1 MAMGYKIPQSKLI
14 NLAQTAVDNT
24 LHTIK
29 TESEDWGMGEMS
41 ELVQIAGVERIEV
54 VGVEKKGE
62 PFKIDVVF
70 YVNDDGIY
78 YSELIE
84 EISAR
89 VDQDWIP
96 NSYIHVIEF
105 IKI

>member
-1 MAMGYKIPQSKLI
+1 MKYSILQSKLI

-41 ELVQIAGVERIEV
+41 ELAQVEGLDRIEV
-54 VGVEKKGE
+54 INVEKKGN
-62 PFKIDVVF
+62 PFKIDVIF
-70 YVNDDGIY
+70 HVNDDGIY

-96 NSYIHVIEF
+96 NSYIHVIKF
-105 IKI
+105 IEI

>member
-1 MAMGYKIPQSKLI
+1 MKLKISQSKLTT
-14 NLAQTAVDNT
+14 LAQTAVDNT
-24 LHTIK
+24 LMTIK
-29 TESEDWGMGEMS
+29 NESEDWGMGEMS
-41 ELVQIAGVERIEV
+41 ELVQVGGVEKIEV
-54 VGVEKKGE
+54 VKVEKKGN
-62 PFKIDVVF
+62 PFKIDVIF

>member
-1 MAMGYKIPQSKLI
+1 MKYSILQSKLI

-24 LHTIK
+24 LYTIK

-41 ELVQIAGVERIEV
+41 ELAQVDGLDRIEV
-54 VGVEKKGE
+54 VKVEKKGE
-62 PFKIDVVF
+62 PFKIDVIF

-96 NSYIHVIEF
+96 NSYIRVIKF
-105 IKI
+105 VQI

>member
-1 MAMGYKIPQSKLI
+1 MNFKVPQSKLI
-14 NLAQTAVDNT
+14 SLAQTAVNDVLNS
-24 LHTIK
+24 IR

-41 ELVQIAGVERIEV
+41 ELAQIGGVERIEV
-54 VGVEKKGE
+54 VSVEKKGE
-62 PFKIDVVF
+62 PFKIGVIF

-78 YSELIE
+78 YSELID

-96 NSYIHVIEF
+96 NSYIDVIKF
-105 IKI
+105 IEI

>member
-1 MAMGYKIPQSKLI
+1 MKFKVAQSKLI
-14 NLAQTAVDNT
+14 TLAQTAVDNT
-24 LHTIK
+24 LRTIK

-41 ELVQIAGVERIEV
+41 ELVQVEGLDRMEV
-54 VGVEKKGE
+54 INVEKKGN
-62 PFKIDVVF
+62 PFKIDVIC

-89 VDQDWIP
+89 VDEDWLP
-96 NSYIHVIEF
+96 NSYIRVIKF
-105 IKI
+105 VQI

>member
-1 MAMGYKIPQSKLI
+1 MKFKIDKTKLI
-14 NLAQTAVDNT
+14 NLTQTAVDNT

-41 ELVQIAGVERIEV
+41 ELAQVDGLKKIEV
-54 VGVEKKGE
+54 VKVEKKGE
-62 PFKIDVVF
+62 PFKIDVIC

-89 VDQDWIP
+89 VDEDWIP
-96 NSYIHVIEF
+96 NSYINVIKFVE
-105 IKI
+105 I

>member
-1 MAMGYKIPQSKLI
+1 MDYKIPQSKLI
-14 NLAQTAVDNT
+14 NIAQTAVDNV
-24 LHTIK
+24 LQTIK

-41 ELVQIAGVERIEV
+41 ELVQVNGLERFEV
-54 VGVEKKGE
+54 VKVEKKGN
-62 PFKIDVVF
+62 PFEIDVIA

-89 VDQDWIP
+89 VDEDWIP
-96 NSYIHVIEF
+96 NSYIRVIKF
-105 IKI
+105 VQI

>member
-1 MAMGYKIPQSKLI
+1 MKFKVAQSKLI
-14 NLAQTAVDNT
+14 TLAQTAVDNT

-41 ELVQIAGVERIEV
+41 ELVQVEGLDRIEV
-54 VGVEKKGE
+54 INVEKKGN
-62 PFKIDVVF
+62 PFKIDVIF

-89 VDQDWIP
+89 VDEDWIP
-96 NSYIHVIEF
+96 NSYINVIKFVE
-105 IKI
+105 I

>member
-1 MAMGYKIPQSKLI
+1 MKLKISQSKLTT
-14 NLAQTAVDNT
+14 LAQTAVDNT
-24 LHTIK
+24 LMTIK
-29 TESEDWGMGEMS
+29 NESEDWGMGEMS
-41 ELVQIAGVERIEV
+41 ELVQVDGVERIEV
-54 VGVEKKGE
+54 VKVEKKGN
-62 PFKIDVVF
+62 PFKIDVIF

-96 NSYIHVIEF
+96 NSYKHVIEF

>member
-1 MAMGYKIPQSKLI
+1 MKLKISQSKLTT
-14 NLAQTAVDNT
+14 LAQTAVDNT
-24 LHTIK
+24 LMTIK
-29 TESEDWGMGEMS
+29 NESEDWGMSEMS

-105 IKI
+105 IEI

>member
-1 MAMGYKIPQSKLI
+1 MKLKISQSKLTT
-14 NLAQTAVDNT
+14 LAQTAVDNT
-24 LHTIK
+24 LMTIK
-29 TESEDWGMGEMS
+29 NESEDWGMGEMS
-41 ELVQIAGVERIEV
+41 ELVQVDGVERIEV
-54 VGVEKKGE
+54 VKVEKKGN
-62 PFKIDVVF
+62 PFKIDVIF

>member
-1 MAMGYKIPQSKLI
+1 MKFKVPQSKLI
-14 NLAQTAVDNT
+14 ALAQTAVDNT
-24 LHTIK
+24 LMTIK
-29 TESEDWGMGEMS
+29 NESEDWGMGEMS
-41 ELVQIAGVERIEV
+41 ELAQVDGVEKIEV
-54 VGVEKKGE
+54 IKVEKKGN
-62 PFKIDVVF
+62 PFKIDVIF
-70 YVNDDGIY
+70 YVNNDRIY

>member
-1 MAMGYKIPQSKLI
+1 MKLKISQSKLTT
-14 NLAQTAVDNT
+14 LAQTAVDNT
-24 LHTIK
+24 LMTIK
-29 TESEDWGMGEMS
+29 NESEDWGMGEMS
-41 ELVQIAGVERIEV
+41 ELVQVDGVERIEV
-54 VGVEKKGE
+54 VKVEKKGN
-62 PFKIDVVF
+62 PFKIDVIF

-96 NSYIHVIEF
+96 NSYINVIKFVE
-105 IKI
+105 I

>member
-1 MAMGYKIPQSKLI
+1 MKYKVPQSKLI

-41 ELVQIAGVERIEV
+41 ELVQVDGLKKIEV
-54 VGVEKKGE
+54 VKVEKKGE

-105 IKI
+105 IEI

>member
-1 MAMGYKIPQSKLI
+1 MKLKISQSKLTT
-14 NLAQTAVDNT
+14 LAQTAVDNT
-24 LHTIK
+24 LMTIK
-29 TESEDWGMGEMS
+29 NESEDWGMGEMS
-41 ELVQIAGVERIEV
+41 ELVQVDGVEKIEV
-54 VGVEKKGE
+54 VKVEKKGN
-62 PFKIDVVF
+62 PFKIDVIF

>member
-1 MAMGYKIPQSKLI
+1 MKFKVPKSKLI

-41 ELVQIAGVERIEV
+41 ELAQIAGVERIEV

-62 PFKIDVVF
+62 PFKIDVIF
-70 YVNDDGIY
+70 YVKVGGIY

-89 VDQDWIP
+89 VDEDWIP
-96 NSYIHVIEF
+96 NSYINVIKFVE
-105 IKI
+105 I